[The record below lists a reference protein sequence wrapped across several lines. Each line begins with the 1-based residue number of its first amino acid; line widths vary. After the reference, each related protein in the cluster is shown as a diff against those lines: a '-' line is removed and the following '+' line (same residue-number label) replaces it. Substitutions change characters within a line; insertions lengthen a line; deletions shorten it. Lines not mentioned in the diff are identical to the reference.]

1 MRIKNWELSV
11 KIVTYIKIGIAL
23 VVVVLLVVGFFWLKG
38 LTKDDHIT
46 IGTDNRIELTPT
58 QIQSMKAI
66 GEWEFLSV
74 SAEEMVD
81 TVRKGIFRDDELV
94 RIYYGTLRL
103 GLNMHRLQ
111 QGWIKTEGDSVTMT
125 LPKIGLLDKDFIDE
139 ARTKPFFESGKWKP
153 EDRDALYRKAYRQ
166 MMNHCLTQE
175 NLQAAEHNA
184 EEQLRNMMRSMGV
197 ANVRITFE
205 R

>member
-1 MRIKNWELSV
+1 LSV

-197 ANVRITFE
+197 ANVKVTFE